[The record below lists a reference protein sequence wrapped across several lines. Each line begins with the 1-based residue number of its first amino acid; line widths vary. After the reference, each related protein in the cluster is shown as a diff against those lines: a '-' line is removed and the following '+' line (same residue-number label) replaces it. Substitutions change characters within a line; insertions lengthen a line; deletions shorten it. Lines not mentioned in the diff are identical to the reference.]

1 MQYVCVNVGKA
12 WRGLIAGCG
21 WATYLVQMYV
31 LAPLDQWT
39 AAHSHVRL
47 AMLIDD
53 LLLQCH
59 GRSYDAVIC
68 QTSSAA

>member
-1 MQYVCVNVGKA
+1 
-12 WRGLIAGCG
+12 
-21 WATYLVQMYV
+21 MYV

-47 AMLIDD
+47 AMFIDD

-59 GRSYDAVIC
+59 ARSYDAVIR
-68 QTSSAA
+68 QMSSAARSLATCIQQELKCQIANKKSQ